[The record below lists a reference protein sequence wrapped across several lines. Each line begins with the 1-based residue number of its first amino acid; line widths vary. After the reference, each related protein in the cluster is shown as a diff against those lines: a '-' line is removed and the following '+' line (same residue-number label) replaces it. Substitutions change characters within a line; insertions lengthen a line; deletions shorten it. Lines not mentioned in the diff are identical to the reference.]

1 MVKSIIIGILMPI
14 LVFTILLYTCYQYVF
29 NVHGFSFSG
38 DQGNDSMISI
48 SIACVLCSVS
58 LLTYTLIMLRQSS
71 SQKISPKNQAPA
83 ILSLSNENGDP
94 LYCKKCEAAKP
105 ARTHHCKECN
115 TCAPKMDH
123 HCIWINGC
131 VDQDNYK
138 LFFLFVFYIALY
150 ALFVEFTLVP
160 ILLKE
165 IKAKIGNITLSFC
178 WKVYKIYLAS
188 VYHLWKNT
196 FLMIWQRKWI
206 PLFTGVQGLTGLD
219 HISSHW
225 YVVTLLGFLFGL
237 TLGGFAAVHFWY
249 IIRNQTSIEY
259 VADKP
264 VFVRVNF
271 DETENDFEVVKIRND
286 KTMFDMGLY
295 NNWCS
300 VMGSNPLLWLVP
312 VTETKNLKE
321 YQFNLK
327 FSSYVIDLAKTQRKE
342 KLEQKNQ

>member
-1 MVKSIIIGILMPI
+1 
-14 LVFTILLYTCYQYVF
+14 
-29 NVHGFSFSG
+29 
-38 DQGNDSMISI
+38 
-48 SIACVLCSVS
+48 
-58 LLTYTLIMLRQSS
+58 
-71 SQKISPKNQAPA
+71 
-83 ILSLSNENGDP
+83 
-94 LYCKKCEAAKP
+94 
-105 ARTHHCKECN
+105 
-115 TCAPKMDH
+115 
-123 HCIWINGC
+123 
-131 VDQDNYK
+131 
-138 LFFLFVFYIALY
+138 
-150 ALFVEFTLVP
+150 
-160 ILLKE
+160 
-165 IKAKIGNITLSFC
+165 
-178 WKVYKIYLAS
+178 
-188 VYHLWKNT
+188 
-196 FLMIWQRKWI
+196 MIWQRKWI

-259 VADKP
+259 VADKL